1 MEFGRYYEEFE
12 VGAIYKHWPGRTI
25 TEYDNTLFALLSMN
39 QNPLFIDEHYART
52 QPLGRRPVLDTL
64 IFSLTVGMSV
74 SDTSGK
80 TIANL
85 GYESVV
91 FERPMFPGDSLYAE
105 SEVLEMRESASK
117 PDRGIVAIETRGFN
131 QNDERVIVLRRR
143 YLAPEERF
151 RVKAIHA
158 RIGGVSS
165 SARTPP
171 NCPPKFSIAPAI
183 SCSTIW
189 RARFA
194 ARAKNPRPRSNE

>member
-1 MEFGRYYEEFE
+1 MEFGRYYEEFQ

-39 QNPLFIDEHYART
+39 QNPLFIDENYART

-91 FERPMFPGDSLYAE
+91 FERPMFLGDSLYAE
-105 SEVLEMRESASK
+105 SEVLEKRESASK
-117 PDRGIVAIETRGFN
+117 PDRGRYFLL
-131 QNDERVIVLRRR
+131 D
-143 YLAPEERF
+143 YLACAIRGSREE
-151 RVKAIHA
+151 
-158 RIGGVSS
+158 S
-165 SARTPP
+165 SAAVQRMIERTGA
-171 NCPPKFSIAPAI
+171 NGCA
-183 SCSTIW
+183 TIIGT
-189 RARFA
+189 RARTI
-194 ARAKNPRPRSNE
+194 